1 MELKRCFWKVYCK
14 KSAVILISILFRSRE
29 SYLCVKDTG
38 LGVSTVSVDCRRP
51 RGKICKYV
59 KRMIRKAIGNF
70 FCFIIF
76 NLCVSIPLFTRKS
89 LFDLLRRIFGEN
101 EGLLLFPGLCW
112 FLWRMEGN
120 WIKKNPEPTPS
131 KNHITT
137 ESEMIRI

>member
-59 KRMIRKAIGNF
+59 KTMIRKAIGNF

-76 NLCVSIPLFTRKS
+76 NLCVSIPSFTRKS

-112 FLWRMEGN
+112 FLWRMESN
-120 WIKKNPEPTPS
+120 WIKKKPEPTPS